1 MPPAVL
7 ALSPKSLEQVAV
19 FTSQKEASMTV
30 RAVCPL
36 FLGLALLSAIGFA
49 AGHKYQ
55 AGKIVKV
62 EKQESHASSWHTDA
76 PLKAE
81 VATYRVSIQL
91 GDKVYVCRYQT
102 DPDAEISWIEGKD
115 VQARVSGKVMYVKK
129 ATGKEA
135 KGAILSTAPAG
146 TS

>member
-1 MPPAVL
+1 M
-7 ALSPKSLEQVAV
+7 K
-19 FTSQKEASMTV
+19 V
-30 RAVCPL
+30 RAVCSV
-36 FLGLALLSAIGFA
+36 FLGLVLLSAIAFA
-49 AGHKYQ
+49 ANHKYQ

-62 EKQESHASSWHTDA
+62 EKQESHASSGHTDA

-102 DPDAEISWIEGKD
+102 DRDAEISWIEGKD
-115 VQARVSGKVMYVKK
+115 VQARVSGKVMYVKR
-129 ATGKEA
+129 ATGNEA
-135 KGAILSTAPAG
+135 KGSILSTAPAG